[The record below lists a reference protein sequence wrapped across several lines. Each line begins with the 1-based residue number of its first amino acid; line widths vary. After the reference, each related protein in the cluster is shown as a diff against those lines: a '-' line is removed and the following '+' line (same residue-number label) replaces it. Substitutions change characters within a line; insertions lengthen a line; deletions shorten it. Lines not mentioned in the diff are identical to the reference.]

1 MRKLIMAFATLLL
14 VFGIFACNGA
24 TTLEEIESI
33 SLNFVPQNTY
43 ERGTPV
49 TLNDKTISVKY
60 VGVATPVSL
69 SITAQGVA
77 VSGDGYVSG
86 NLKTDV
92 VGKYTVSIVYEE
104 NMIELSYYV
113 DDSVLLAVLNNPSNY
128 ATGTYGPKF
137 KNVFGTESNKEL
149 FKGLKDTGDLAKLG
163 LLFYWDKVGT
173 TATVAGYSTAPDKV
187 MYGGVESNNETTIGT
202 GTVYNDIAAYVKH
215 KAGDTFDGTTYA
227 PSGAIWDSCY
237 EFQQAVK
244 DSVAYRYQNKAG
256 NAAIGEKMIGGAA
269 AYDVDK
275 LLGDVYKTVMEVKTI
290 QTFDDV
296 PVDTFIDEMEIL
308 LYGGNL
314 TMTLAT
320 GTITKT
326 NFKGIEQF
334 SAAELT
340 SFYSKLDHFFNEHSA
355 AGITPTTARLSFKL
369 EKIDGS
375 NKVNGIYGDLWKA
388 ALEVNGFTREQT
400 DAWFIPMVP
409 KA

>member
-43 ERGTPV
+43 ARGTAV

-60 VGVATPVSL
+60 VGVETPVTL
-69 SITAQGVA
+69 SITAQGVT
-77 VSGDGYVSG
+77 VSGDGYVGG

-113 DDSVLLAVLNNPSNY
+113 DDAELLAILNDSTNY
-128 ATGTYGPKF
+128 GVYKSKPNHLYANDAKQDFWKVY
-137 KNVFGTESNKEL
+137 
-149 FKGLKDTGDLAKLG
+149 KDLDKLG
-163 LLFYWDKVGT
+163 PWGLSFYWDKVG
-173 TATVAGYSTAPDKV
+173 VVSNYSTAPATLTFGSVSGVTNQTLISHDTV
-187 MYGGVESNNETTIGT
+187 MNDVTAYVEYKLSIGT
-202 GTVYNDIAAYVKH
+202 VR
-215 KAGDTFDGTTYA
+215 
-227 PSGAIWDSCY
+227 WDSCY
-237 EFQQAVK
+237 EFQQVVK

-256 NAAIGEKMIGGAA
+256 NGTIGEKLIGGAA

-275 LLGDVYKTVMEVKTI
+275 LIGDVYKSVKEVKTI
-290 QTFDDV
+290 KTFDAV

-314 TMTLAT
+314 SMTLAT
-320 GTITKT
+320 GTITET

-334 SAAELT
+334 SASELT
-340 SFYSKLDHFFNEHSA
+340 SFYSKLDHFFNEHATNGFYASS
-355 AGITPTTARLSFKL
+355 GSSNARLSFKL
-369 EKIDGS
+369 EKIGS
-375 NKVNGIYGDLWKA
+375 DPDKPDTFKKVNGIYGDLWKA
-388 ALEVNGFTREQT
+388 ALELNGFTREQT
-400 DAWFIPMVP
+400 DAWLPPMVP